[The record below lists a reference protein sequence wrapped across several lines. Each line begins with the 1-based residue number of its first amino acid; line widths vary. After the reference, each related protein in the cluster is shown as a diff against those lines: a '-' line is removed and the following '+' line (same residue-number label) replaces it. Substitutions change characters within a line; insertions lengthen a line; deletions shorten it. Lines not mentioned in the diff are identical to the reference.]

1 MKTINL
7 NEESLR
13 EYIKNI
19 LLESNTPFGLNVKGD
34 LTIDDIKSGVPLYHR
49 PKGGDDVLKSLF
61 TYGFSREFTNTNGG
75 NMYGPGVYTVYNL
88 RSSQT
93 HATGYGKNIIKA
105 YLLGGYKD
113 FLIFNPDMA
122 DAVFKNK
129 SDIKDQLREYLPQKL
144 AEDVIKH
151 VNLYYTKGM
160 RSSVLAKRFC
170 DYIGKRLNGTR
181 VRGFVFTGGH
191 DGDVCVVRD
200 FSSIIP
206 YAVSKDNGRTWT
218 TMITDG
224 LIKRA
229 GLSVDTDFKYKHAK
243 DEQDKKMF
251 DDVSDRAINGFVM
264 VHKDNQI
271 NFINVKTDKLI
282 SNTWFDIATNFNED
296 GYAEVNVNGETFE
309 LYNDN
314 GTIFIADEDGFPIE
328 ELK

>member
-1 MKTINL
+1 
-7 NEESLR
+7 
-13 EYIKNI
+13 
-19 LLESNTPFGLNVKGD
+19 
-34 LTIDDIKSGVPLYHR
+34 
-49 PKGGDDVLKSLF
+49 
-61 TYGFSREFTNTNGG
+61 
-75 NMYGPGVYTVYNL
+75 MYGPGVYSVYTL
-88 RSSQT
+88 SSSLT
-93 HATGYGKNIIKA
+93 HATGYGQYIIKA
-105 YLLGGYKD
+105 YLLGGYKN
-113 FLIFNPDMA
+113 FLIFNSNIAKETYGEKWHIVDQVKMLLPKDMA
-122 DAVFKNK
+122 SDLLTNVRLHMDGK
-129 SDIKDQLREYLPQKL
+129 SSVSAHNVWLYLRE
-144 AEDVIKH
+144 
-151 VNLYYTKGM
+151 
-160 RSSVLAKRFC
+160 
-170 DYIGKRLNGTR
+170 RLNSTI

-206 YAVSKDNGRTWT
+206 YSVSRDDGRTWT

-296 GYAEVNVNGETFE
+296 GYAEVKVNGETFE